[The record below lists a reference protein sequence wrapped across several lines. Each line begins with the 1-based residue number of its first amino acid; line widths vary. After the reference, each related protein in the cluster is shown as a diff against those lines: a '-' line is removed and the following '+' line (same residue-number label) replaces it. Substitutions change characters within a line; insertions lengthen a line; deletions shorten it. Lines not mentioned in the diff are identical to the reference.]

1 MAMDEIGPDD
11 CTPSNDHPFT
21 PLRIECAPFSVLGLL
36 DIVDTV
42 KWTTSWT
49 ERERECHRQRTTMQN
64 MYIAITNLSADELME
79 LIEIMETHTLKAVGW
94 CTAERR
100 GEPVIGLTG
109 GLW

>member
-1 MAMDEIGPDD
+1 
-11 CTPSNDHPFT
+11 
-21 PLRIECAPFSVLGLL
+21 
-36 DIVDTV
+36 
-42 KWTTSWT
+42 
-49 ERERECHRQRTTMQN
+49 MQN